1 MKKGKPLGKR
11 TAREYLILLLAGNGG
26 LGFAPVASGTFGTL
40 TGIPCFWLLADL
52 PPHLYAGAWLL
63 LLFVSFWACDGAGK
77 LYGMADDG
85 RIVIDELV
93 GYLVT
98 VAFLPFS
105 WTAALLGFLFFRL
118 FDIFKPPPA
127 SWFDR
132 RLKNGYGV
140 VLDDV
145 VAGLYG
151 ALALRLTLH
160 FLGE

>member
-1 MKKGKPLGKR
+1 MR
-11 TAREYLILLLAGNGG
+11 RFILFLSSNAG
-26 LGFAPVASGTFGTL
+26 LGYAPVASGTFGTL
-40 TGIPCFWLLADL
+40 AGIPAFYLLSNF
-52 PPHLYAGAWLL
+52 PPVLYLATWAG
-63 LLFVSFWACDGAGK
+63 LLFLSFWASGEAGRI
-77 LYGMADDG
+77 YGVVDDG

-105 WTAALLGFLFFRL
+105 WEAAILGFFLFRL
-118 FDIFKPPPA
+118 FDIVKPPPA

-145 VAGLYG
+145 AAGVY
-151 ALALRLTLH
+151 AAIALRLLLPLLQSLT
-160 FLGE
+160 GG